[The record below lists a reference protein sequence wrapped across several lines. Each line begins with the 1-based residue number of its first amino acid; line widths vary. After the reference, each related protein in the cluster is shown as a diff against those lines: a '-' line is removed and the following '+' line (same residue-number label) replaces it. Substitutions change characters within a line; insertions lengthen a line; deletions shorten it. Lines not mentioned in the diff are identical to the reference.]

1 MEKTGQGVPPNPTP
15 APSRSS
21 WMSSI
26 FYSPLS
32 VEVEE
37 LGVRFQWIL
46 DPNARADAP
55 LREREIGKPNR

>member
-1 MEKTGQGVPPNPTP
+1 
-15 APSRSS
+15 
-21 WMSSI
+21 MSSI